1 MATRPEPSPI
11 VSPDDPRLAGMGME
25 EVAGADQ
32 LARSLAATPD
42 ERLDELTAVLEF
54 VCEAR
59 EALLRTRYLPVP

>member
-1 MATRPEPSPI
+1 M
-11 VSPDDPRLAGMGME
+11 AGMGLE
-25 EVAGADQ
+25 DVAGADQ